1 MPIPKKYIHDRI
13 VLLLLSVNAF
23 LTLLGAI
30 LIILKL
36 GDIHSS
42 SFIVQRRFNLP
53 QLDQFTKG
61 DSTPILSFIIFSVLV
76 FVLHTVL
83 SMKIYQLHRQFSITI
98 LGLGTLLLV
107 ISVIVSNALLVYR

>member
-13 VLLLLSVNAF
+13 VLLLLSINAF
-23 LTLLGAI
+23 LTLLGA
-30 LIILKL
+30 LLVILKL
-36 GDIHSS
+36 GDVHTS

-53 QLDQFTKG
+53 KVEQFTKG
-61 DSTPILSFIIFSVLV
+61 NSTPILSFIFFSVLI

-83 SMKIYQLHRQFSITI
+83 SIKTYHLRRHFAITI
-98 LGLGTLLLV
+98 LGLGTLLLI

>member
-13 VLLLLSVNAF
+13 VLLLLSINTF
-23 LTLLGAI
+23 LTLLGAV

-53 QLDQFTKG
+53 QLEQFTKG

-76 FVLHTVL
+76 LVFHTVL
-83 SMKIYQLHRQFSITI
+83 SMKTYRPRRQLSIVI
-98 LGLGTLLLV
+98 LGLGTLLLI